1 MVSCKSV
8 GDFIMSDFYNTKYF
22 TRFTNDEW
30 KNTVEP
36 FYVTLVE
43 FKNYVDND
51 LSSWFDSATVTTYTD
66 TASSKDMC
74 KLVLSRNGH
83 DIITFNTYYYSSSS
97 SNGYYG
103 LETIVHTSN
112 GDISD
117 KNAATSSWWASSYM
131 VKLSDIIFNDH
142 FIGISFD
149 SRYESDST
157 PHYQQSAIVMTK
169 TENENI
175 AIIRSYDKIR
185 TSEIVYGN
193 SSAATV
199 RRITCLTRQS
209 TTDGLFNRSGIHNY
223 GSYHNLEIR
232 KLSLVPIPVIST
244 NDYCKYAY
252 VPDMHPFAIS
262 GETGG
267 VVEIGDRKF
276 YTNGIVYIEL

>member
-8 GDFIMSDFYNTKYF
+8 GDFIMSEFYNTKYF
-22 TRFTNDEW
+22 TRFSNNEW
-30 KNTVEP
+30 KNSVEP

-66 TASSKDMC
+66 TDSDKDMC
-74 KLVLSRNGH
+74 KLVLSRNGY
-83 DIITFNTYYYSSSS
+83 DIITFNTYYYYTSGTSS
-97 SNGYYG
+97 GYYG
-103 LETIVHTSN
+103 LEIIVHTSN

-117 KNAATSSWWASSYM
+117 KQILTYYYTSSYM

-142 FIGISFD
+142 FIGISFE
-149 SRYESDST
+149 SRYET
-157 PHYQQSAIVMTK
+157 NPHYQQSAIIMTK

-175 AIIRSYDKIR
+175 AIIRSYDKTR
-185 TSEIVYGN
+185 TSECIYNNG
-193 SSAATV
+193 SSTV
-199 RRITCLTRQS
+199 RHISCLTRQS
-209 TTDGLFNRSGIHNY
+209 NTDGLFNRTGIHNF
-223 GSYHNLEIR
+223 GSFENLEIR

-252 VPDMHPFAIS
+252 VPDMHPFALS

>member
-8 GDFIMSDFYNTKYF
+8 GDFIMSEFYNTKYF

-30 KNTVEP
+30 KNSVEP

-66 TASSKDMC
+66 TDSGKDMC
-74 KLVLSRNGH
+74 KLVLSRNGY
-83 DIITFNTYYYSSSS
+83 DIITFNTYYVKG
-97 SNGYYG
+97 NALNYYG
-103 LETIVHTSN
+103 LEIIVHTSN

-117 KNAATSSWWASSYM
+117 KDLITNYYKSSYM
-131 VKLSDIIFNDH
+131 VKLSDIIFNDR
-142 FIGISFD
+142 FIGISFE
-149 SRYESDST
+149 SRYDSN
-157 PHYQQSAIVMTK
+157 PHYQQSAIIMTK

-175 AIIRSYDKIR
+175 AIIRPYNKIR
-185 TSEIVYGN
+185 ASQYIYTSNNTVYHI
-193 SSAATV
+193 A
-199 RRITCLTRQS
+199 CLTRQS
-209 TTDGLFNRSGIHNY
+209 STDGLFNRTGIHNF
-223 GSYHNLEIR
+223 GSLENLEIR